1 MNRPFSKNT
10 CIRKNRDRSSLLF
23 MEMIQPQ
30 QTKNT
35 LRLTKKRPPCVEK
48 KIKIHPASPFFGDNL
63 FIRILQ
69 KAKVLVYCI
78 PFPFLP
84 LFMPF
89 SFSSPLHFHISF
101 PKALLFFTVYTEL
114 STLYPPYSRDFA
126 KLSTLSTALCTFS
139 RFLQRVVG
147 EYLSFVY
154 FTAFAVFLP
163 FYAPF
168 LCPSPSFSFTI
179 LHRQNKSRSTFAAAN
194 KPLFSLFQA
203 QIRIGI
209 DLALFA
215 FQMAVIAHRG
225 DHGGIVGAE
234 HGVGIVDGHPFSLA
248 PAFHGGP

>member
-1 MNRPFSKNT
+1 
-10 CIRKNRDRSSLLF
+10 
-23 MEMIQPQ
+23 
-30 QTKNT
+30 
-35 LRLTKKRPPCVEK
+35 
-48 KIKIHPASPFFGDNL
+48 
-63 FIRILQ
+63 
-69 KAKVLVYCI
+69 
-78 PFPFLP
+78 
-84 LFMPF
+84 MPF

-139 RFLQRVVG
+139 RHLQEAVS

-154 FTAFAVFLP
+154 FTAFATDFP
-163 FYAPF
+163 FYALF
-168 LCPSPSFSFTI
+168 LFPSPSFSFTI
-179 LHRQNKSRSTFAAAN
+179 LHRQNKSRSTFAAAY
-194 KPLFSLFQA
+194 KRLFSLFQA

-215 FQMAVIAHRG
+215 FQIAVIAHRG

>member
-1 MNRPFSKNT
+1 MKKYLHWKNHNRSSPLSTEK
-10 CIRKNRDRSSLLF
+10 IRKDDEQKIPFASQKRG
-23 MEMIQPQ
+23 
-30 QTKNT
+30 
-35 LRLTKKRPPCVEK
+35 RLASKR
-48 KIKIHPASPFFGDNL
+48 KIRIRPAPSFSGDNL

-69 KAKVLVYCI
+69 KAKILAYCI
-78 PFPFLP
+78 LFPFLP

-114 STLYPPYSRDFA
+114 STSHPPYSRHFA

-139 RFLQRVVG
+139 RPLPRAVG

-154 FTAFAVFLP
+154 FTAFAADFP
-163 FYAPF
+163 FYALF
-168 LCPSPSFSFTI
+168 LFPSPSFSFTI

-194 KPLFSLFQA
+194 KRLFSLFQA
-203 QIRIGI
+203 QIRVGI

-215 FQMAVIAHRG
+215 FQIAVVAHRG

-234 HGVGIVDGHPFSLA
+234 HGIGIVNGYALSLA

>member
-1 MNRPFSKNT
+1 MNRPFSKKHLHSKEPRPFFASFYGNDPAAANE
-10 CIRKNRDRSSLLF
+10 KHPS
-23 MEMIQPQ
+23 PH
-30 QTKNT
+30 
-35 LRLTKKRPPCVEK
+35 KKRGRLASK
-48 KIKIHPASPFFGDNL
+48 RKFKIHPASPFFGNIF
-63 FIRILQ
+63 FIGILQ
-69 KAKVLVYCI
+69 KTKILVYCI

-114 STLYPPYSRDFA
+114 STLHPPYSRDFA

-139 RFLQRVVG
+139 RHLQEAVS

-179 LHRQNKSRSTFAAAN
+179 LHRQNQNHRLSRWFVM
-194 KPLFSLFQA
+194 PL
-203 QIRIGI
+203 
-209 DLALFA
+209 
-215 FQMAVIAHRG
+215 
-225 DHGGIVGAE
+225 
-234 HGVGIVDGHPFSLA
+234 
-248 PAFHGGP
+248 